1 VDEIRP
7 QSRRAVL
14 AASLGALAALAG
26 QALGRP
32 TGARAATDDPLLL
45 GHLDNSTPDPT
56 KLTSNV
62 YGTVLSV
69 EHTGSEGGAIFALSL
84 GSGRPGS
91 AIQASAGG
99 GSPGVYG
106 ASSTSFGVL
115 GETGAGSG
123 GGAGGAGVFGFSPGG
138 RTGVA
143 GVVGTHGDQDTA
155 VAPASTGVW
164 GRSNQTSNSR
174 GVAGEST
181 AGTGVWGTS
190 ASGKGV
196 LGFTDTG
203 TAVRAISNTGSAVS
217 ASTTDGTAFLGVST
231 NGKGGSL
238 SNSSTS
244 QPGLLVQA
252 KGLTTAIEGYS
263 GASATPPAQKPQTGV
278 FGYANSSSAS
288 TGVIGETRQGAG
300 VVGFAG
306 APANAAPDRNLSGVY
321 GYAEG
326 STSGIAAVGVWGD
339 SSDGYG
345 TVGSGP
351 VGVLA
356 TGGTYGAIAYAPAT
370 GVAVY
375 AVAGNSAGPTPVAGT
390 GVLAAAEGTAPALDV
405 RGVLKL
411 SRSGAKTISSGS
423 STTITGVALTA
434 SSIVLAQLQTNR
446 SGVWVRAVVTNP
458 GASSFTI
465 YLNTSVAAS
474 TKLAWMAIG

>member
-1 VDEIRP
+1 MEDVNPR
-7 QSRRAVL
+7 SRRAIL
-14 AASLGALAALAG
+14 AAGAGAIAAFVG
-26 QALGRP
+26 QAFGRP
-32 TGARAATDDPLLL
+32 SRTSAATDDPLVL
-45 GHLDNSTPDPT
+45 GHLDNATPDPT
-56 KLTSNV
+56 KLTSSLSGV
-62 YGTVLSV
+62 AFTVD
-69 EHTGSEGGAIFALSL
+69 HQGADGGAIRGQTAGVDLERKAIEGIST
-84 GSGRPGS
+84 S
-91 AIQASAGG
+91 AGTGVFGASATGY
-99 GSPGVYG
+99 GVIG
-106 ASSTSFGVL
+106 LANGTTKSGVL
-115 GETGAGSG
+115 G
-123 GGAGGAGVFGFSPGG
+123 FSSNG

-143 GVVGTHGDQDTA
+143 GVVNPLVELGDSPP
-155 VAPASTGVW
+155 PASTGVW
-164 GRSNQTSNSR
+164 GVSHASASSR
-174 GVAGEST
+174 GVFGHSVL
-181 AGTGVWGTS
+181 GTGVEGWSST
-190 ASGKGV
+190 GKGV
-196 LGFTDTG
+196 YGFTDSG